1 MAEGGVERSAVSNQ
15 GGNAMK
21 HLRDMNRA
29 QIALVAVGLSVT
41 TAWLG
46 AGIIGTIGSH
56 PAAAAAPVYTPAPVP
71 TQAAPDPVPT
81 QAAPDPVPVAQTAPA
96 DPAPAAPAAPAAP
109 DPMTAWCAGPA
120 GSAEQAALAD
130 LNQAESDSAA
140 SDLAAVE
147 SDGAQLAT
155 DAGQAAR
162 PLPPGLT
169 NTQTLDYGLAM
180 GYLMAAGND
189 MANGNVTAATA
200 ALQKANGF
208 ITDDAG
214 VLGC

>member
-1 MAEGGVERSAVSNQ
+1 
-15 GGNAMK
+15 MK

-71 TQAAPDPVPT
+71 TQAAPDPVP
-81 QAAPDPVPVAQTAPA
+81 VAQTAPA
-96 DPAPAAPAAPAAP
+96 DPAPAAPAAP